1 MRNIPRISG
10 DFRNWHSELVKLVET
25 DTTVDVYRNLHKGCW
40 SVRQGGKVVAH
51 CDYIVLRDAR
61 FIVGQSGRDRV
72 IRDQV
77 KNVHAYVR
85 GWVSEGFAHER
96 ETELEASG
104 WKWEEVSYDPYKRD
118 SFYSLDT
125 GSDVISSPLVDMDAD
140 ATFGSVVSMQIGGL
154 TYA

>member
-10 DFRNWHSELVKLVET
+10 DFKNWHSELVKLVET

-40 SVRQGGKVVAH
+40 SVKQGGKVVAH

-85 GWVSEGFAHER
+85 GWVSTAALGR

-125 GSDVISSPLVDMDAD
+125 GKDVISSPLVDMDAD